1 MPPAQEQAR
10 AQQIALILEQIEGLP
25 TLSPVASRL
34 MQISSVQD
42 ADLDPIVELIESDLT
57 LTGRILGLCRR
68 SDKGLGDRIT
78 TVRRAVVMLG
88 LESIQSVVLGVSVY
102 DLMGTRLGPALEAQ
116 DPGTPEMPGFQHA
129 GFWKHS
135 VAVAAASSL
144 IAEAHPTLKI
154 APQEAFVAGLMHDL
168 GKLVL
173 ELVLPR
179 SYRRVLQLAERRAC
193 ASAHV
198 ERELFG
204 IDHHTAA
211 KRLGEHW
218 GLPHALQDVM
228 WLHSQP
234 AQSLPDLP
242 HKPLIGIV
250 NAARA
255 LTRELMLG
263 WCGDYSNALSLDG
276 SEGVCGSFGLV
287 AAHVRGTIP
296 KLHEETAYRCAV
308 LGLDKPTSADLML
321 ESIAAANSRLAR
333 LNTLLQH
340 RSLRTEEQT
349 RAIACIAEF
358 QSKWRPGRN
367 VSETLS
373 DVASSARGWLGA
385 GFFAIVIQTRAGEP
399 WQLHRFDAGP
409 DAPARVQLIDAPDFG
424 IGHGA
429 FSSESS
435 AQTSDMHAPADLD
448 ALARTE
454 RASVGGLA
462 LLPWITEHLAD
473 AVDLR
478 RVQIMPLHQSAERR
492 GPSALLL
499 HDRPMAQGLRE
510 RGAMQALQSTWSAA
524 IAASL
529 QHEGARRLSE
539 RLAGANRDL
548 VALQQKFAE
557 TQSMVRLGEMAAGA
571 AHEMNNPL
579 TVISGRAQ
587 LLAERLTDPTGQ
599 AAVKSIVASA
609 RQLTDLITSLRLVA
623 DPPMPTIN
631 ACAVDEIVRE
641 AIARAEQRTGVA
653 GRIRPIIEA
662 ALPPAPL
669 DRELAASALA
679 ELLVNAIEAS
689 PDTPIDIRAH
699 IDPADSRL
707 MILVKDQGP
716 GMSARALHHA
726 FDPFFSEKPAGR
738 QTGLGL
744 VRARRWIE
752 LLRGEV
758 SLSSLPGLGTTATVI
773 WPIGSSLES
782 SAAPGV
788 PARPLAAA

>member
-1 MPPAQEQAR
+1 MPPTLDAPR
-10 AQQIALILEQIEGLP
+10 AQQIGLILEQIEALP
-25 TLSPVASRL
+25 TLSPVATRL

-102 DLMGTRLGPALEAQ
+102 DLMGTRLGPAIEEQ
-116 DPGTPEMPGFQHA
+116 SPGTPDMPGFQHT

-135 VAVAAASSL
+135 VSVAAASGL
-144 IAEAHPTLKI
+144 IAEAHPGLKI
-154 APQEAFVAGLMHDL
+154 APQEAFVAGLMHDV

-179 SYRRVLQLAERRAC
+179 SYCRVLQLAERRAC
-193 ASAHV
+193 ASAHI

-211 KRLGEHW
+211 KRLAEHW

-234 AQSLPDLP
+234 AESLPDLP

-250 NAARA
+250 NAARS

-263 WCGDYSNALSLDG
+263 WSGDFSNVPELEGAA
-276 SEGVCGSFGLV
+276 GVCRSFGLDH
-287 AAHVRGTIP
+287 ALARGTIP
-296 KLHEETAYRCAV
+296 RLHEETAYRCAV

-321 ESIAAANSRLAR
+321 ESIASANQRLAR

-340 RSLRTEEQT
+340 RSLRSEEQS
-349 RAIACIAEF
+349 RAIACISDF
-358 QSKWRPGRN
+358 QSTWRPGRN
-367 VSETLS
+367 VSETLG
-373 DVASSARGWLGA
+373 DVAASARSWLGA

-409 DAPARVQLIDAPDFG
+409 DAPARVHLIGAPSMG
-424 IGHGA
+424 LGSLTEAIAGETRQA
-429 FSSESS
+429 EAST
-435 AQTSDMHAPADLD
+435 QADLD

-462 LLPWITEHLAD
+462 LLPWVTEHLAD

-499 HDRPMAQGLRE
+499 HDRPVAQGLRE

-524 IAASL
+524 IAGAL

-548 VALQQKFAE
+548 VALQQRLAE
-557 TQSMVRLGEMAAGA
+557 SQSMVRLGEMAAGA

-579 TVISGRAQ
+579 TVISGRGQ
-587 LLAERLTDPTGQ
+587 ILAERLTDATDQ
-599 AAVKSIVASA
+599 AAARSIVASA
-609 RQLTDLITSLRLVA
+609 RQMSDLITSLRLVA
-623 DPPMPTIN
+623 DPPAPALVT
-631 ACAVDEIVRE
+631 CEIEPIIRD
-641 AIARAEQRTGVA
+641 AIAKAEQRTGLS
-653 GRIRPIIEA
+653 GRFVPRIDGS
-662 ALPPAPL
+662 LPESML
-669 DRELAASALA
+669 DRELAAAAIA
-679 ELLVNAIEAS
+679 ELLVNALEAS
-689 PDTPIDIRAH
+689 PETPVEIRAH
-699 IDPADSRL
+699 IDPSDSRL

-744 VRARRWIE
+744 VRARRWVE
-752 LLRGEV
+752 LMQGEI
-758 SLSSLPGLGTTATVI
+758 SLSSLTGVGTTATI
-773 WPIGSSLES
+773 AWPAQTS
-782 SAAPGV
+782 SAGHLPT
-788 PARPLAAA
+788 RPLAAA